1 MPLLGRTI
9 EVSSD
14 VVADGLDVC
23 GEVSVDDFIVLSKDD
38 GTTGVLGDDGVG
50 RDVDETLTVG
60 VVMPSSVV
68 EGSKIEVGPVVEG
81 LNGIVYV
88 DVVTVLNKDD
98 GTTGVLVEDGLP

>member
-1 MPLLGRTI
+1 MIMQFVLIENKWALLLFVRSI
-9 EVSSD
+9 EKSNIEII
-14 VVADGLDVC
+14 LH
-23 GEVSVDDFIVLSKDD
+23 
-38 GTTGVLGDDGVG
+38 T
-50 RDVDETLTVG
+50 TVG

>member
-1 MPLLGRTI
+1 
-9 EVSSD
+9 
-14 VVADGLDVC
+14 
-23 GEVSVDDFIVLSKDD
+23 
-38 GTTGVLGDDGVG
+38 
-50 RDVDETLTVG
+50 
-60 VVMPSSVV
+60 MPSSVV